1 MNTPDRNPEALV
13 RHWLM
18 GRVHTRYP
26 VNESAKTRSLLVPE
40 DGTNPAQIVD
50 VSESGLRIESNQ
62 AFLPGE
68 AIAIQ
73 VNQLVIFGRVRH
85 CQELRSRWF
94 ASGVRITEIV
104 AQQSR
109 IPASLAEMIESRKLM
124 GSVNFLQV
132 A

>member
-1 MNTPDRNPEALV
+1 M

-26 VNESAKTRSLLVPE
+26 VNETAKTRSLLVPE

-50 VSESGLRIESNQ
+50 VSESGLRIHSNQ

-68 AIAIQ
+68 AIAIR
-73 VNQLVIFGRVRH
+73 VNQLVIFGSVRH
-85 CQELRSRWF
+85 CRELSSGWF
-94 ASGVRITEIV
+94 SSGVRITKIV
-104 AQQSR
+104 TQQSR
-109 IPASLAEMIESRKLM
+109 IPASLAEMIHSRKLV
-124 GSVNFLQV
+124 GSASSLPV

>member
-1 MNTPDRNPEALV
+1 
-13 RHWLM
+13 M
-18 GRVHTRYP
+18 GRVHKRYP
-26 VNESAKTRSLLVPE
+26 VNETAKTRSLLVPE
-40 DGTNPAQIVD
+40 EGTNPTQIID

-68 AIAIQ
+68 AIAIL
-73 VNQLVIFGRVRH
+73 VNHLAIFGSVRH
-85 CQELRSRWF
+85 CRELSSGWF
-94 ASGVRITEIV
+94 SSGVRITEIV
-104 AQQSR
+104 TQQSR